1 MAMRNPKLQKVYA
14 SGRALDVLAASGV
27 HFNATP
33 VGATQAVPVHLVG
46 SRARIGDAATVQA
59 PSLPPNGSL
68 STTNNDGF
76 LLSVLQYIMPDVVD
90 VIYGAMN
97 AGRAF
102 GERIAGSPTDRVI
115 TWANAELVSKRSAY
129 DDFAPAPLSDVNYDY
144 DQRQTRREMTA
155 ISYGDYETALAGR
168 SRLDLIRDKR
178 KSAALSMAKF
188 LNETAFYGLSGQQ
201 TYGFLTDPNLPPAIT
216 PSVWKDATTSG
227 SGGNIIYWSDK
238 NGYQKFEDVRRV
250 YNQILQQAGSN
261 IDIAASRTLKK
272 KILVAASLQNDIIG
286 ATNEYQ
292 FDMAKQY
299 DALFG
304 AGMWEIIVVPEF
316 DDPALGARLAI
327 IIDEYQGVKTCY
339 CGHQL
344 KYQEGRI
351 ETLSTHFNQK
361 VMAQTAGFF
370 GVRPF
375 LIGQMI
381 GLTAPTTTA
390 AGK

>member
-1 MAMRNPKLQKVYA
+1 MPMTNPKLQKVYG
-14 SGRALDVLAASGV
+14 SGQALDVLAASGV

-33 VGATQAVPVHLVG
+33 AGAGTTVPVHLVG
-46 SRARIGDAATVQA
+46 SLARIGDAAPVQA

-68 STTNNDGF
+68 STTNNDGW

-97 AGRAF
+97 AGKAF

-129 DDFAPAPLSDVNYDY
+129 DDFSPAPLSDVNYDY
-144 DQRQTRREMTA
+144 DQRQTRREMTS

-178 KSAALSMAKF
+178 KSAALSMSKF

-201 TYGFLTDPNLPPAIT
+201 TYGFLTDPNLTPAIT
-216 PSVWKDATTSG
+216 PSVWKDATAQG
-227 SGGNIIYWSDK
+227 SGGNIIYWADK
-238 NGYQKFEDVRRV
+238 NGYQKFEDVRRT
-250 YNQILQQAGSN
+250 YNAVLEQAGGN
-261 IDIAASRTLKK
+261 IDIATSRSLKK
-272 KILVAASLQNDIIG
+272 KILIAASLQNDIIG

-304 AGMWEIIVVPEF
+304 AGMWEIVVVPEF
-316 DDPALGARLAI
+316 DDPVLGARLAI

-339 CGHQL
+339 CGHQI
-344 KYQEGRI
+344 KYEEGRI
-351 ETLSTHFNQK
+351 ETFSRHFNQS
-361 VMAQTAGFF
+361 VWAQTAGFF

-375 LIGQMI
+375 LISQMI
-381 GLTAPTTTA
+381 GLTATTA